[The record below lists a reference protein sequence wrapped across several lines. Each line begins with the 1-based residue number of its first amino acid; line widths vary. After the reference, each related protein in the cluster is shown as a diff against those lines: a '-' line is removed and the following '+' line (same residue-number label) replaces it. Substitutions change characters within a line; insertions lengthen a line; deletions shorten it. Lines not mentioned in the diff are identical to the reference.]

1 MKASFPASTCKDGCK
16 YLQGRMQCTA
26 SEMGKRG
33 TEIVSPILDKRKGKN
48 DSHMSHYSPQ
58 EISGELS
65 KHQAA
70 ERQKGCFQWRVDLPT
85 MYPTFVCQR
94 DCWRHFGEIWYLL
107 PMLRE
112 FLSPTWSLIFEVSE
126 DANMLVWNWFGEDL
140 KIGFNSSFLTFQSF
154 GLITDT
160 C

>member
-1 MKASFPASTCKDGCK
+1 
-16 YLQGRMQCTA
+16 
-26 SEMGKRG
+26 
-33 TEIVSPILDKRKGKN
+33 
-48 DSHMSHYSPQ
+48 MSHYSPQ
-58 EISGELS
+58 EISGELL

-70 ERQKGCFQWRVDLPT
+70 ERQKGCFQWRVDLST